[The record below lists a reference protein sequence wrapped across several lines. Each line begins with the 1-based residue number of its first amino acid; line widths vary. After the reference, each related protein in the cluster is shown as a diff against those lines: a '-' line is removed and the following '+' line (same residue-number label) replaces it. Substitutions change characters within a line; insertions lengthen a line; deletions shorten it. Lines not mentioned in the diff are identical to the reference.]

1 MLSSI
6 RSLGIN
12 GIEARLVDVEV
23 DTLRGLPNFIIVGL
37 PDSTIREARER
48 IRSAV
53 ENSGFIFPPKNFV
66 VNLAPAGFKKQG
78 SNFDLPIA
86 VSILRATGQ
95 IASELDFPP
104 MVGELSL
111 DGRVRPV
118 RGVISMA
125 IHLLKTGYK
134 NFIVPFENRNEA
146 ASIEGIDIFPVR
158 DLKDALDAVK
168 NPPPRYKFSGS
179 AASPMYDT
187 IDFADVRGQE
197 TAKRALEISAA
208 GHHNIILYGTPGS
221 GKTMLARRLPTILP
235 PLKKDESIETSMIH
249 SVSGENSLNGL
260 IQQPPFRSPHHTASD
275 ASLIG
280 GGKVPGP
287 GEITLA
293 HNGILFMDEF
303 VEFRSNVIQALR
315 QPLEDRIVTV
325 SRATG
330 TATFPARFMLVA
342 AANPCQCGFLFDN
355 SVKCTCSEQKIKN
368 YFRKLS
374 GPILDRIDIEVIV
387 GRVPYSR
394 LLAESNSDSSDII
407 RARVLSARKIQEER
421 FNGMSISY
429 NADMSSKDADNFCGL
444 EKGCIPILES
454 SIKKMNLSARSYYK
468 ILKVSRTIAD
478 LEQSEII
485 QKKHILESISYK
497 SINRYYG

>member
-1 MLSSI
+1 
-6 RSLGIN
+6 
-12 GIEARLVDVEV
+12 
-23 DTLRGLPNFIIVGL
+23 
-37 PDSTIREARER
+37 
-48 IRSAV
+48 
-53 ENSGFIFPPKNFV
+53 
-66 VNLAPAGFKKQG
+66 
-78 SNFDLPIA
+78 
-86 VSILRATGQ
+86 
-95 IASELDFPP
+95 
-104 MVGELSL
+104 
-111 DGRVRPV
+111 
-118 RGVISMA
+118 
-125 IHLLKTGYK
+125 
-134 NFIVPFENRNEA
+134 
-146 ASIEGIDIFPVR
+146 
-158 DLKDALDAVK
+158 
-168 NPPPRYKFSGS
+168 
-179 AASPMYDT
+179 
-187 IDFADVRGQE
+187 
-197 TAKRALEISAA
+197 
-208 GHHNIILYGTPGS
+208 
-221 GKTMLARRLPTILP
+221 
-235 PLKKDESIETSMIH
+235 
-249 SVSGENSLNGL
+249 
-260 IQQPPFRSPHHTASD
+260 
-275 ASLIG
+275 
-280 GGKVPGP
+280 
-287 GEITLA
+287 
-293 HNGILFMDEF
+293 MDEF